1 MSKSIIFGIAGAIA
15 VGVLAF
21 FLFFGKNLDNKIVL
35 PYIAH
40 QKPLVDPHLPSSI
53 PLANK
58 LDEVL
63 FDGLFNISA
72 NPSGITYE
80 DGLGE
85 FMGIDDN
92 NVVSIRLK
100 PAKKWHNSFKVISD
114 DDDVKITED
123 KDELFGAKD
132 LLFTLRRIQTLGSL
146 SPDYIL
152 VSQALEDFNFSGPDQ
167 NDEIRFKFRDD
178 RIWTED
184 DIKEVLS
191 FKILPHNSE
200 MNAPKYMIGTGPY
213 LAVTPEAEVSNFY
226 KNPAEDAIINQVIL
240 EPFIDNSTYTTE
252 LKNNNINVLLS
263 TPFGALSPI
272 LEDKEDFF
280 YKSNISTVMF
290 AILFNTQRLS
300 QEQRIE
306 LRRLIDNKKILDRFF
321 KVGTNQQRHIVDY
334 KGNSDNFDDY
344 LNYSI
349 FPSSSYYVD
358 EEIVMPLRDKQ
369 PADVSLLPDT
379 VKIQTCLNYGF
390 REELSEIV
398 DALNDPALF
407 QGKIKALAVK
417 NDEIRKGNYDALL
430 IPITGYRSNFL
441 FDLYNIFLRE
451 PDLAVQ
457 KIHLITEPDGQGGRR
472 ASLRSF
478 EASKNFF
485 RLDLVQ
491 NNSERSNT
499 YKLLDYVYNFMSTRE
514 IGDKQ
519 AYARFIDE
527 LDQEMALGSW
537 LFSLPSLAYF
547 STQFDEKSI
556 DLYGVASQ
564 LSTIEKWQEK
574 KED

>member
-1 MSKSIIFGIAGAIA
+1 M
-15 VGVLAF
+15 
-21 FLFFGKNLDNKIVL
+21 
-35 PYIAH
+35 
-40 QKPLVDPHLPSSI
+40 VDPHLPSSI

-72 NPSGITYE
+72 NPSGIVYE

-85 FMGIDDN
+85 YMGIDDN
-92 NVVSIRLK
+92 NVVTIRLK
-100 PAKKWHNSFKVISD
+100 PAKKWHNSYKI
-114 DDDVKITED
+114 ITED
-123 KDELFGAKD
+123 EKVTIREGAENLFSAKD
-132 LLFTLRRIQTLGSL
+132 LLFTMRRIEMLGSL

-152 VSQALEDFNFSGPDQ
+152 LSQALDDFSFSGPDQ
-167 NDEIRFKFRDD
+167 NNEIRLRFRDD

-200 MNAPKYMIGTGPY
+200 MNAPKYMIGSGPY
-213 LAVTPEAEVSNFY
+213 LAVTPQKEVSNFY
-226 KNPAEDAIINQVIL
+226 KNPSDKAEIEQVIL

-263 TPFGALSPI
+263 TPFGALSPM

-290 AILFNTQRLS
+290 AILYNTQRLS
-300 QEQRIE
+300 LEQRIE
-306 LRRLIDNKKILDRFF
+306 LRKLIDNKKILNRFF
-321 KVGTNQQRHIVDY
+321 KIGSKQQRHIVDY
-334 KGNSDNFDDY
+334 KGNKDNFDDY

-358 EEIVMPLRDKQ
+358 EEIVTPMRDKE
-369 PADVSLLPDT
+369 PADLSILPDT
-379 VKIQTCLNYGF
+379 IHIQTCLNYGF
-390 REELSEIV
+390 REELSEIAE
-398 DALNDPALF
+398 ALNDPALF
-407 QGKIKALAVK
+407 RGKIKALAVQ

-451 PDLAVQ
+451 PDLALQ
-457 KIHLITEPDGQGGRR
+457 KIHLITEPDGQGGRKI
-472 ASLRSF
+472 SPRSF

-485 RLDLVQ
+485 RLDLTRY
-491 NNSERSNT
+491 NDEKENT
-499 YKLLDYVYNFMSTRE
+499 EKLLEYIYGFMSTRE
-514 IGDKQ
+514 VGDKH

-564 LSTIEKWQEK
+564 LSTIEKWKEREEK
-574 KED
+574 

>member
-1 MSKSIIFGIAGAIA
+1 MSKSIIFGIAGAVA
-15 VGVLAF
+15 VGVIAF
-21 FLFFGKNLDNKIVL
+21 FLFFGKNLEDKIVL

-40 QKPLVDPHLPSSI
+40 QKPMVDPHLPSSI

-100 PAKKWHNSFKVISD
+100 PAKKWHNSFKIISD
-114 DDDVKITED
+114 DDEVTVTED
-123 KDELFGAKD
+123 KDELFSAKD

-152 VSQALEDFNFSGPDQ
+152 VSQALEEFNFSGPDQ

-213 LAVTPEAEVSNFY
+213 LAVTPDAEVSNFY
-226 KNPAEDAIINQVIL
+226 KNPAEDAVIDNVIL

-280 YKSNISTVMF
+280 CKSNISTVMF

-300 QEQRIE
+300 QDQRIE

-334 KGNSDNFDDY
+334 KGNTDNFDDY

-358 EEIVMPLRDKQ
+358 EEIVTPLRDRQ

-398 DALNDPALF
+398 DALNDPTLF
-407 QGKIKALAVK
+407 QGKIKAIAVQ
-417 NDEIRKGNYDALL
+417 NEEIRKGNYDALL

-451 PDLAVQ
+451 PDLSVQ
-457 KIHLITEPDGQGGRR
+457 KIHLITEPDGHGGKRVNI
-472 ASLRSF
+472 RSF
-478 EASKNFF
+478 EASRNFF

-491 NNSERSNT
+491 NNAERSNT
-499 YKLLDYVYNFMSTRE
+499 YKLLDYIYNFMSTRE

-574 KED
+574 KEE

>member
-1 MSKSIIFGIAGAIA
+1 MSKSIIFGIAGAVA

-21 FLFFGKNLDNKIVL
+21 FLFFGKNLEDKIVL

-40 QKPLVDPHLPSSI
+40 QKPMVDPHLPSSI

-100 PAKKWHNSFKVISD
+100 PAKKWHNSFKVIAED
-114 DDDVKITED
+114 DEVTITED
-123 KDELFGAKD
+123 KDELFSAKD

-152 VSQALEDFNFSGPDQ
+152 VSQALEEFNFNGPDQ

-200 MNAPKYMIGTGPY
+200 MNAPKYMIGSGPY
-213 LAVTPEAEVSNFY
+213 LAVTPDAEVSNFF
-226 KNPAEDAIINQVIL
+226 KNPAEDAVISQVIL

-300 QEQRIE
+300 QEQRVE

-321 KVGTNQQRHIVDY
+321 KAGTNQQRHIVDY

-358 EEIVMPLRDKQ
+358 EEIVMPLRDRQ

-398 DALNDPALF
+398 DALNDPTLF
-407 QGKIKALAVK
+407 QGKIKAIAVQ
-417 NDEIRKGNYDALL
+417 NEEIRNGNYDALL

-451 PDLAVQ
+451 PDLALQ
-457 KIHLITEPDGQGGRR
+457 KIHLITEPDGSGGRR
-472 ASLRSF
+472 INARSF

-491 NNSERSNT
+491 NNPERSNT
-499 YKLLDYVYNFMSTRE
+499 YKLLDYIYNFMSTRE

-574 KED
+574 KEE

>member
-1 MSKSIIFGIAGAIA
+1 MSKSIIYGIAGAAA

-40 QKPLVDPHLPSSI
+40 QKPMIDPHLPSSV

-85 FMGIDDN
+85 YMGIDDN
-92 NVVSIRLK
+92 NVVTIRLK
-100 PAKKWHNSFKVISD
+100 PAKKWHSSFKIITEDEKVTISD
-114 DDDVKITED
+114 DKE
-123 KDELFGAKD
+123 ELFDAKD
-132 LLFTLRRIQTLGSL
+132 LLFTMRRIQMLGSL

-152 VSQALEDFNFSGPDQ
+152 LSQALEEFNFIGPDQ
-167 NDEIRFKFRDD
+167 NNELRLKFRDD
-178 RIWTED
+178 RIWMED

-200 MNAPKYMIGTGPY
+200 MNAPKYMIGSGPY
-213 LAVTPEAEVSNFY
+213 LAVTPKADMSNFY
-226 KNPAEDAIINQVIL
+226 KNPSEEAVIDQVIL
-240 EPFIDNSTYTTE
+240 EPFIDNGTYTTE
-252 LKNNNINVLLS
+252 LKNNNINALLS

-272 LEDKEDFF
+272 LEDEEDFF
-280 YKSNISTVMF
+280 FKSNISTVMF
-290 AILFNTQRLS
+290 AILYNTQRLS
-300 QEQRIE
+300 QEQRVE
-306 LRRLIDNKKILDRFF
+306 LRKLIDNKKILNRFF
-321 KVGTNQQRHIVDY
+321 KVGSKQQRHIVDY
-334 KGNSDNFDDY
+334 KGNKDNFDDY

-358 EEIVMPLRDKQ
+358 EEIVTPLRDRE
-369 PADVSLLPDT
+369 PYDASILADT
-379 VKIQTCLNYGF
+379 IRIQTCLNYGF

-398 DALNDPALF
+398 EVLNDPSLF
-407 QGKIKALAVK
+407 QGKIKALAVQ

-451 PDLAVQ
+451 PNLALQ

-472 ASLRSF
+472 ISSRSF

-485 RLDLVQ
+485 RFDLTQ
-491 NNSERSNT
+491 YSQERSNIE
-499 YKLLDYVYNFMSTRE
+499 KLLEYLYGFMSTRE
-514 IGDKQ
+514 VGDKQ

-527 LDQEMALGSW
+527 LDQQMALGSW

-547 STQFDEKSI
+547 STQFDKKSI